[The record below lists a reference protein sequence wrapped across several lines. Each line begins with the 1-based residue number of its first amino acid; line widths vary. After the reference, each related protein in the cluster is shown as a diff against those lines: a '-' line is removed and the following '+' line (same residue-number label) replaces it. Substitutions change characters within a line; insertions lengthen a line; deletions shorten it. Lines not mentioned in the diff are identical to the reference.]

1 MSIFRY
7 VLCFLFYG
15 HDKEQIVHDN
25 LVSRQSLLECMRCG
39 HLRTEK
45 IWFERWWR
53 LITPEER
60 EEYLDIY
67 RYNPLGDEGD
77 EWEKK

>member
-1 MSIFRY
+1 
-7 VLCFLFYG
+7 
-15 HDKEQIVHDN
+15 
-25 LVSRQSLLECMRCG
+25 MRCG